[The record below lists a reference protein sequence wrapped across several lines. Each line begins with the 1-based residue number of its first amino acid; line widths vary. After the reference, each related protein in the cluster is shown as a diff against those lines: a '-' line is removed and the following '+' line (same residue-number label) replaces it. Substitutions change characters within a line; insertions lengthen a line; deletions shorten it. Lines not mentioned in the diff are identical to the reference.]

1 MGPSKSTLENH
12 FDTNFP
18 SAHALL
24 VELLQPILK
33 NARIKYSVS
42 TKVSV
47 RKDGRTR
54 KMRTGCEDVHFSFPV
69 YLF

>member
-1 MGPSKSTLENH
+1 MGPSKSTLEDH
-12 FDTNFP
+12 FDTNVP

-33 NARIKYSVS
+33 NAGIKYSVS

-47 RKDGRTR
+47 RKDGGTG
-54 KMRTGCEDVHFSFPV
+54 KTRTGCEDVRFSFPV
-69 YLF
+69 RLF